1 MYEERV
7 LVVTLGGEQENV
19 VRAFEVVERMSL
31 PVFAQSH
38 RAFAV
43 CPFRHETPAFLLSRE
58 ALPLRLEAGVELREA
73 LPEILQTALEEVFGE
88 K

>member
-1 MYEERV
+1 M
-7 LVVTLGGEQENV
+7 VTLGGEQENV

-43 CPFRHETPAFLLSRE
+43 CPFRHETPAFLLRRE
-58 ALPLRLEAGVELREA
+58 ALPLRLEAGIELREA

>member
-1 MYEERV
+1 M
-7 LVVTLGGEQENV
+7 VTLGGEQENV

-31 PVFAQSH
+31 PVFAQTH
-38 RAFAV
+38 RAFSL
-43 CPFRHETPAFLLSRE
+43 CPFRHETPAFLLLRE

-73 LPEILQTALEEVFGE
+73 LPEILQTALEEIFGE

>member
-1 MYEERV
+1 
-7 LVVTLGGEQENV
+7 
-19 VRAFEVVERMSL
+19 MSL

-38 RAFAV
+38 RAFALS
-43 CPFRHETPAFLLSRE
+43 PFRHEAPAFLLRRE

>member
-1 MYEERV
+1 
-7 LVVTLGGEQENV
+7 
-19 VRAFEVVERMSL
+19 MSL
-31 PVFAQSH
+31 PVFAQPH

-43 CPFRHETPAFLLSRE
+43 CPFRHETPAFLLRRE

>member
-1 MYEERV
+1 M
-7 LVVTLGGEQENV
+7 VTLGGEQENV

-31 PVFAQSH
+31 PVLAQSH
-38 RAFAV
+38 RAFAL

>member
-31 PVFAQSH
+31 PVLAQPH

-43 CPFRHETPAFLLSRE
+43 CPFRHETPAFLLRFE
-58 ALPLRLEAGVELREA
+58 ELPLRLEAGVELREA
-73 LPEILQTALEEVFGE
+73 LPEILQTALEEIFGE